1 MEPDYYEVLEV
12 PGDATRE
19 EIKASYRRAV
29 RQHHPD
35 AAPPEAKETA
45 HEKIQGII
53 AAWTVLGDPG
63 SRLAYD
69 ERRRRV
75 LAQASLKASGAH
87 EREAGRT
94 ERRSSEPLDARKRN
108 RVQAV
113 MGGTSPPRPVNPR
126 TRLLAMVFDAAQ
138 MYHVEGRPDE
148 AARVC
153 QQVLRAD
160 PTNAEAAVLLADI
173 YAAQNRRAAALDL
186 LERALRLQPANAMYR
201 SKWEALRRASEGRSA
216 SQDTAPGVPP
226 AVPRASAPNPWSKAG
241 PQRPLTSRIAERA
254 PGTVPHSDVA
264 QPEPTEPTQESAGTP
279 SEPQPA
285 TLRQTSDTQEPE
297 QVGHAISLSAIERS
311 PERSPEAPTVS
322 SQPEHRGEAGSPS
335 SESQT
340 PRFSL
345 LQRLRS
351 KLSR

>member
-35 AAPPEAKETA
+35 AAPPAAKEAA

-53 AAWTVLGDPG
+53 AAWTVLGDPA

-69 ERRRRV
+69 ERRRRA
-75 LAQASLKASGAH
+75 LAQASLKASGAD
-87 EREAGRT
+87 EREAGRA
-94 ERRSSEPLDARKRN
+94 ERRSGEPLDARKKN

-126 TRLLAMVFDAAQ
+126 TKLLAMVFDAAQ

-173 YAAQNRRAAALDL
+173 YADQNRRAAALDL

-201 SKWEALRRASEGRSA
+201 SKWEALRRASEGRSPG
-216 SQDTAPGVPP
+216 QDTAPGVPP
-226 AVPRASAPNPWSKAG
+226 TVPRASAPNPWSKAG
-241 PQRPLTSRIAERA
+241 PQRPLTSRIVERA
-254 PGTVPHSDVA
+254 PGAVPHSNVV
-264 QPEPTEPTQESAGTP
+264 QPEPAEPTQESAGA
-279 SEPQPA
+279 SIEPQPA
-285 TLRQTSDTQEPE
+285 TSRQASGTQEPE
-297 QVGHAISLSAIERS
+297 QLGRAISLSAIERS
-311 PERSPEAPTVS
+311 PEAPTIS
-322 SQPEHRGEAGSPS
+322 SLPEHKGEAGSGSP
-335 SESQT
+335 EPQT

-351 KLSR
+351 NLRSKLSR